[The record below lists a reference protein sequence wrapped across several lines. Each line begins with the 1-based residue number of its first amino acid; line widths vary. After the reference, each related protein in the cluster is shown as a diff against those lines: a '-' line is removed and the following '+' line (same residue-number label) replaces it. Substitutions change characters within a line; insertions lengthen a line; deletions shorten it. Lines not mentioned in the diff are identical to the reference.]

1 MFTKLG
7 VIIIAVI
14 VLVGLTGSGLYG
26 IFSSRN
32 QSREFNQNS
41 PVNTENSAEAGLEV
55 AKNWIS
61 SNSLTYLFDGSNL
74 KHLENVVLNCV
85 DCYGYVFTFESTH
98 AGFGDRT
105 GQILAQVI
113 TPHTINIAIKEG
125 TIIQAVIDETYDE
138 IRQEMIEIETENK
151 SAFPEPE

>member
-32 QSREFNQNS
+32 QVKQSNQDS
-41 PVNTENSAEAGLEV
+41 SINTENSAEAGFEV
-55 AKNWIS
+55 AKSWILN
-61 SNSLTYLFDGSNL
+61 NSPTYIFDGSNL
-74 KHLENVVLNCV
+74 KHLESVVLNCV
-85 DCYGYVFTFESTH
+85 DCYGYVFTFESAH

-125 TIIQAVIDETYDE
+125 TIIQAVINETYDE
-138 IRQEMIEIETENK
+138 IRQEMIEIKAESE
-151 SAFPEPE
+151 SALPQPE